1 MTKYLIKR
9 ILHSLVSVVI
19 VVGIVMLLIYSAL
32 DRQLIFAMD
41 PTYKQ
46 LGNNQKEVYMLVKN
60 CLVVVLISYIIYFH
74 MKEYLIK
81 CKEYEYWK
89 RVLIHSY

>member
-46 LGNNQKEVYMLVKN
+46 LGNNQKEVYMYRKWEEYGYLDYVPYTDYMN
-60 CLVVVLISYIIYFH
+60 VLLANGEIESKITKIT
-74 MKEYLIK
+74 K
-81 CKEYEYWK
+81 
-89 RVLIHSY
+89 S